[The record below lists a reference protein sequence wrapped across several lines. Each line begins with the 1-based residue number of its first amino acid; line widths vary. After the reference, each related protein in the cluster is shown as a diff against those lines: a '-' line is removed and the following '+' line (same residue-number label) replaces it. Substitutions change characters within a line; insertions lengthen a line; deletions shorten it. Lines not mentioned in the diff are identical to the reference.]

1 MKKIFLFT
9 VLCLVGGTAFAQKK
23 NVSRAN
29 NELKQEKPNYEEA
42 RLLLK
47 EARENPETQND
58 AKTWWVSAE
67 VEDAIF
73 LQNDQKRITNQ
84 SYDDAAMYR
93 LWKMSMHIFNK
104 PFIWIRFLMQKIKF
118 RPNTLKESLV
128 VYMIDI

>member
-84 SYDDAAMYR
+84 SYDDAAM
-93 LWKMSMHIFNK
+93 SMHIFNK

>member
-47 EARENPETQND
+47 EAREIPKLKMMLKHGGYRQRSKMLFSSRMIKNVLPTSR
-58 AKTWWVSAE
+58 TMMLPC
-67 VEDAIF
+67 I
-73 LQNDQKRITNQ
+73 
-84 SYDDAAMYR
+84 R

-104 PFIWIRFLMQKIKF
+104 PFIWIRFLMQK
-118 RPNTLKESLV
+118 
-128 VYMIDI
+128 

>member
-29 NELKQEKPNYEEA
+29 NELKQEKPNMK
-42 RLLLK
+42 RLVSYSKRREKIPKLK
-47 EARENPETQND
+47 MMLKHGGYRQRSKMLFSSRMIKNVLPTSR
-58 AKTWWVSAE
+58 TMMLPC
-67 VEDAIF
+67 I
-73 LQNDQKRITNQ
+73 
-84 SYDDAAMYR
+84 R

>member
-73 LQNDQKRITNQ
+73 LQNDQNVLPTSRTMMLPCI
-84 SYDDAAMYR
+84 R

-104 PFIWIRFLMQKIKF
+104 PFIWIRFLMQK
-118 RPNTLKESLV
+118 
-128 VYMIDI
+128 

>member
-84 SYDDAAMYR
+84 SYDDAAMYKAR
-93 LWKMSMHIFNK
+93 LKINCRITKSFSVIDSYNQLIIF
-104 PFIWIRFLMQKIKF
+104 IKY
-118 RPNTLKESLV
+118 L
-128 VYMIDI
+128 Y

>member
-47 EARENPETQND
+47 EAREIPKLKMMLKHGGYRQRSKMLFSSRMIKNVLPTSR
-58 AKTWWVSAE
+58 TMMLPC
-67 VEDAIF
+67 I
-73 LQNDQKRITNQ
+73 
-84 SYDDAAMYR
+84 R

>member
-58 AKTWWVSAE
+58 A
-67 VEDAIF
+67 
-73 LQNDQKRITNQ
+73 
-84 SYDDAAMYR
+84 
-93 LWKMSMHIFNK
+93 
-104 PFIWIRFLMQKIKF
+104 
-118 RPNTLKESLV
+118 
-128 VYMIDI
+128 

>member
-58 AKTWWVSAE
+58 AKTWRVSAE

-84 SYDDAAMYR
+84 SHEDAAMYKALEDEYAYSCNDR
-93 LWKMSMHIFNK
+93 GYKQCDNGGKFYEYKDSCNDRNEEK
-104 PFIWIRFLMQKIKF
+104 PGL
-118 RPNTLKESLV
+118 
-128 VYMIDI
+128 